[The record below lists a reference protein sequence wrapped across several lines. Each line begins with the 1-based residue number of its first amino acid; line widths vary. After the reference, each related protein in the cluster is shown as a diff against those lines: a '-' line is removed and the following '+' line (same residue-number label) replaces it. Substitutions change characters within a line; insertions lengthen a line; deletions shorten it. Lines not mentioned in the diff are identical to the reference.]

1 MKTKRMGMGTLI
13 LAASLMAGS
22 SPSAALD
29 DHGNAK
35 KAAAMDPAAH
45 YLAIQTAL
53 AGDSLDQVG
62 EHASALEKLATAEFT
77 ERGDVGAAGPESPA
91 AVINAATA
99 RLAEAKDLEGA
110 RRAFGDLSE
119 ALVRSGVLIPE
130 GQLKVAY
137 CPMVEKHW
145 LQTGN
150 EIANPYYGSKMLRCG
165 AFVPQPE
172 TGK

>member
-1 MKTKRMGMGTLI
+1 MKMKRLGMGTLV
-13 LAASLMAGS
+13 LAASLIAGS
-22 SPSAALD
+22 SPSAAKD
-29 DHGNAK
+29 DQGHAHH
-35 KAAAMDPAAH
+35 ATAMDPAAH

-62 EHASALEKLATAEFT
+62 EHASALGKLATAEFT
-77 ERGDVGAAGPESPA
+77 KRGDVGAAGSESPA

-99 RLAEAKDLEGA
+99 RLAGAKDLDGA
-110 RRAFGDLSE
+110 RLAFGDLSE
-119 ALVRSGVLIPE
+119 ALVQSGVLIPE

-137 CPMVEKHW
+137 CPMVDKHW

-165 AFVPQPE
+165 TFVPRPE